1 MYKKVNNKI
10 SEIQLKV
17 LGLFTR
23 GFNKEYYIR
32 EVQKLLKISPR
43 TAQLALS
50 YLEKR
55 TVLESATKGKIKIYR
70 IKKSFIARD
79 YLILAEIYKRIKFL
93 ESNIL
98 IKDIIEKINPLIDG
112 IAFVFGSYAK
122 STQKE
127 DSDLDLFV
135 IGPYNA
141 NKAKEISKLYGI
153 RINVKAYPLSVFEK
167 NYKEDILIKEVL
179 NDHVAIKGAEKLM
192 EIILP

>member
-10 SEIQLKV
+10 SEIQLRV

-50 YLEKR
+50 FLEKK
-55 TVLESATKGKIKIYR
+55 TVLESAIKGKIKIYR
-70 IKKSFIARD
+70 IKKSFIAGD
-79 YLILAEIYKRIKFL
+79 YLMLAEMYRRIKFM
-93 ESNIL
+93 ENNIL
-98 IKDIIEKINPLIDG
+98 VKDIIQKVSPLISG

-122 STQKE
+122 GAQKE

-141 NKAKEISKLYGI
+141 NKVKEISKLYGI
-153 RINVKAYPLSVFEK
+153 KINVKAYPLSIFEK
-167 NYKEDILIKEVL
+167 NYKEDILIREVL
-179 NDHVAIKGAEKLM
+179 NDHVVIKGVEKLM